1 MGIKEVKNRSL
12 FSVQRAILKTTTSA
26 ALWRGIKAIT
36 DYKSSAALTCYDA
49 TLPDT
54 LNRFFARFDNH
65 TGRLETQIV
74 PPHREEPV
82 LVIR

>member
-1 MGIKEVKNRSL
+1 MGIKEAKNRSL
-12 FSVQRAILKTTTSA
+12 FSVQRAILKNNNLCSM
-26 ALWRGIKAIT
+26 WRGIKAIT

-54 LNRFFARFDNH
+54 LNQFFARFDNH

>member
-1 MGIKEVKNRSL
+1 M
-12 FSVQRAILKTTTSA
+12 
-26 ALWRGIKAIT
+26 WRGIKAIT
-36 DYKSSAALTCYDA
+36 DYKSSAALICYDA